1 MDDRTSVP
9 AAVVDVVS
17 DEAGLRGLYK
27 PPMELAVLK
36 QLDRLDAHCR
46 NFLAHSPFA
55 VIGST
60 RPGRGTDVSPRG
72 DAPGFARVLDDN
84 TIVIPDR
91 PGNNRLDTLSNIV
104 TDAEVGLLFFIP
116 GIDETL
122 RVNGPARLSRD
133 PEFLAAA
140 AAQGREPRLVIVV
153 TVREAFLH
161 CGKAL
166 KRSRLWHED
175 YRVDKKSFPTLGR
188 MIVEQTKPKDV
199 TVEQAETFIAE
210 NYVTGLY

>member
-1 MDDRTSVP
+1 M
-9 AAVVDVVS
+9 
-17 DEAGLRGLYK
+17 
-27 PPMELAVLK
+27 
-36 QLDRLDAHCR
+36 
-46 NFLAHSPFA
+46 
-55 VIGST
+55 
-60 RPGRGTDVSPRG
+60 
-72 DAPGFARVLDDN
+72 LDDH
-84 TIVIPDR
+84 TIAIPDR

-104 TDAEVGLLFFIP
+104 TDADVGLLFFIP

-122 RVNGPARLSRD
+122 RINGTAKLSRD
-133 PEFLAAA
+133 TELLSAAA
-140 AAQGREPRLVIVV
+140 VGGREPRLVILV

-166 KRSRLWHED
+166 KRSRLWHDD
-175 YRVDKKSFPTLGR
+175 YRVDKKSFPSLGR

>member
-1 MDDRTSVP
+1 MDDRTVTSNS
-9 AAVVDVVS
+9 VS
-17 DEAGLRGLYK
+17 DEAALRGLYQ

-36 QLDRLDAHCR
+36 QLDRLDSHCR

-72 DAPGFARVLDDN
+72 DAPGFARVLDDH
-84 TIVIPDR
+84 TIAIPDR
-91 PGNNRLDTLSNIV
+91 PGNNRLDTMSNIV
-104 TDAEVGLLFFIP
+104 ADAEVGLLFFIP

-122 RVNGPARLSRD
+122 RVNGTARLSHEPALLD
-133 PEFLAAA
+133 AAA
-140 AAQGREPRLVIVV
+140 VNGREPRLVILV

-166 KRSRLWHED
+166 KRSKLWHED
-175 YRVDKKSFPTLGR
+175 YRVEKSSFPSLGR
-188 MIVEQTKPKDV
+188 MIVEQTKPANV
-199 TVEQAETFIAE
+199 TVEQADEVVE
-210 NYVTGLY
+210 EGYLNKLY